1 MMILTKLGA
10 RIILSDEMLSDSA
23 FNVMQLTGERVGQG
37 IGLLEDTQILTTNG
51 SSPNITGA
59 LVGQDVTEETSTEL
73 GSGDLATLFFAA
85 GKAYQAN
92 GTWLAG
98 TLVATLLTNL
108 VDGNGNQV
116 LQTAANARGPVT
128 DVQTGNSIG
137 SIFGR
142 PVYHVPAVAGDLI
155 FGDLRC
161 YGVVRKGG
169 LEAKVSHEV
178 GFASD
183 TVQFKFT
190 QRMDGQMLDVAGIWE
205 LRDIA
210 T

>member
-1 MMILTKLGA
+1 
-10 RIILSDEMLSDSA
+10 
-23 FNVMQLTGERVGQG
+23 
-37 IGLLEDTQILTTNG
+37 
-51 SSPNITGA
+51 
-59 LVGQDVTEETSTEL
+59 
-73 GSGDLATLFFAA
+73 
-85 GKAYQAN
+85 
-92 GTWLAG
+92 
-98 TLVATLLTNL
+98 
-108 VDGNGNQV
+108 
-116 LQTAANARGPVT
+116 
-128 DVQTGNSIG
+128 VQTGNSIG

-155 FGDLRC
+155 FGDLRS